1 MRRPLLLLTLAA
13 LLSYGHD
20 MFLKLDEYYLP
31 PNRAATIQLFN
42 GTFDRSDNSIDR
54 NRMVDVSL
62 VHGGRRHRVD
72 TTQWSERNNTTY
84 LGFDTGAP
92 GTYVA
97 GVSTRARDFD
107 LAADAFNDYLKHDG
121 VLDELER
128 RKAVGELDKD
138 ARERYSKHVK
148 AIFQVGETRSDDW
161 SAELGYPIEFVPL
174 SNPYSVHAG
183 ESLPV
188 KLLRSGAPLANQLV
202 YAGLR
207 EADDGHHHAA
217 GEDHDHSHDHDEA
230 ADHDHQAG
238 TTQLRTDAA
247 GRIEVPITADGIW
260 FLRTIHMEQLE
271 EPGMTHESNWA
282 TLTFQVDHGQP
293 HSHAAGGDHEH
304 DHDGGHEHHHGDGH
318 DHDHDHDHE
327 GLPSYVWWLGSLA
340 VVAGLF
346 VYFNRKA

>member
-1 MRRPLLLLTLAA
+1 MRKTLPLFILVSLLG
-13 LLSYGHD
+13 YGHD
-20 MFLKLDEYYLP
+20 MFLKLDNYYLP
-31 PNRAATIQLFN
+31 PNRAATIQLYN

-54 NRMVDVSL
+54 NRMIDVSL
-62 VHGGRRHRVD
+62 VHGGQRHRVD
-72 TTQWSERNNTTY
+72 TTQWTERNNTTY

-97 GVSTRARDFD
+97 GVSTRTRDFD
-107 LAADAFNDYLKHDG
+107 LAADKFNDYLKHDG

-128 RKAVGELDKD
+128 RTAAGELDKD

-148 AIFQVGETRSDDW
+148 TIFQVGEARSDDW

-174 SNPYSVHAG
+174 ANPYSVHAG
-183 ESLPV
+183 ESLPL
-188 KLLRSGAPLANQLV
+188 KLLRNGEPMNEQLV
-202 YAGLR
+202 YVGMRA
-207 EADDGHHHAA
+207 ADQGQGHSHAA
-217 GEDHDHSHDHDEA
+217 GEGHDHDHDET

-238 TTQLRTDAA
+238 TTQLRTDAN

-260 FLRTIHMEQLE
+260 FLRTIHIEQLT

-293 HSHAAGGDHEH
+293 HSHAAGSGHSHDHGDGHRHDHE
-304 DHDGGHEHHHGDGH
+304 DGH
-318 DHDHDHDHE
+318 DHDHEHE
-327 GLPSYVWWLGSLA
+327 GLPGYVWWLGSLA
-340 VVAGLF
+340 VVGGLF